1 MSEVEGYT
9 PKLGVD
15 MLLDPEEATRLIKME
30 RTPITIKMALISLVM
45 ERRIRAWLCSDGKL
59 RFQYNPHPQYE
70 R

>member
-30 RTPITIKMALISLVM
+30 RTPITIKMALISLVR

-59 RFQYNPHPQYE
+59 RFQYDPQYE